1 MRLDFG
7 EPNIYGLSKKE
18 RIERLER
25 QVDELREEINKMAMS
40 QQTVDK

>member
-25 QVDELREEINKMAMS
+25 QVDELREEINKIKAE
-40 QQTVDK
+40 KRK